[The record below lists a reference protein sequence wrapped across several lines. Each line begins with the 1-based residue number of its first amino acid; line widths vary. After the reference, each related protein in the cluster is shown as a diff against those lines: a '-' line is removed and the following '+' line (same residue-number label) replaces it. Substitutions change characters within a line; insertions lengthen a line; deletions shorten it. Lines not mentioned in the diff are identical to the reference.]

1 MPIEAPRRQSVDARV
16 LLWEHLP
23 GSPEG
28 DLECVLSRFRH
39 RHSGYSWAYS
49 LRIARARAVYSADPW
64 QADTYATKFGAHEKN
79 AGAGAQGFCDSLL
92 GFGLPASS
100 GKAFV
105 DKIWSAAIPT
115 SYWDG
120 TLYMLGM
127 LHVSG
132 TFKLWY

>member
-1 MPIEAPRRQSVDARV
+1 MMDWNFFA
-16 LLWEHLP
+16 
-23 GSPEG
+23 
-28 DLECVLSRFRH
+28 
-39 RHSGYSWAYS
+39 
-49 LRIARARAVYSADPW
+49 ADPW

-79 AGAGAQGFCDSLL
+79 VGAGAQGFCDSLL

-105 DKIWSAAIPT
+105 DKLWSAAIPS

-120 TLYMLGM
+120 TLSMLAM